1 MELKMRIDENFVSK
15 FLKSVMDGIIDSK
28 QKKFIKDNPEI
39 RKQVKKLKD
48 AKDDLKSA
56 IEKL

>member
-1 MELKMRIDENFVSK
+1 MRIDENFVSK